1 MKRSPGVQGRGTGPG
16 ARITAAGEG
25 VTCLGL
31 QRHRVLAA
39 GLSLAS
45 GDERVVRV
53 DVAVVFVE
61 PGVTAVGVLSVLGI
75 RGRWVLRRVGLPGF
89 LCSLLV
95 LGVRLFDRAVTRG
108 Q

>member
-1 MKRSPGVQGRGTGPG
+1 
-16 ARITAAGEG
+16 
-25 VTCLGL
+25 L

-39 GLSLAS
+39 RASLAS

-53 DVAVVFVE
+53 DLAVVFVE
-61 PGVTAVGVLSVLGI
+61 PDVTAVGVLTVHGI
-75 RGRWVLRRVGLPGF
+75 RAGRAVRRVGLPGV

-95 LGVRLFDRAVTRG
+95 LGVRLLDRTLKRS